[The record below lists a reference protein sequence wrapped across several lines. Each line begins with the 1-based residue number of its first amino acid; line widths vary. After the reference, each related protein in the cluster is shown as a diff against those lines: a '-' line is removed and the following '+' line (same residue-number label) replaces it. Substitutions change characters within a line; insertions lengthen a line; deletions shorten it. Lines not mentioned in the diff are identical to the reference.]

1 VIVAISALTLRVAAA
16 VMLMVVDLPT
26 PMPLAKRR
34 SSIDAPDPNAL
45 LFAALRAPPADWLEN
60 RP

>member
-1 VIVAISALTLRVAAA
+1 VIVAISALTPRVAAA
-16 VMLMVVDLPT
+16 VMLMVMELPT

-34 SSIDAPDPNAL
+34 SSIDATDPNVAL
-45 LFAALRAPPADWLEN
+45 YAAPPAPPADWLEN